1 MSEHEFGQGTRNN
14 PLDSFHAGTL
24 HYERL
29 LESLASLASELG
41 TARELITVFRS
52 LRDFAIT
59 SVPCS
64 MIFISLYDAAREV
77 RNGVYLWHQGTE
89 IDVSEVGPVPVG
101 SGPTGTAITTN
112 SVLIFND
119 YLKAIEG
126 RRVIAT
132 GFDEDPRMPQ
142 SAVIAPMSVMGRTIG
157 AVEVQSL
164 ELGAYSQEHATS
176 MRMAANLAAVAIE
189 NVRLLERERA
199 KEEHLRQSLKMEAI
213 GRLAGGIAH
222 DFNNLLTVIN
232 GYSQVMLRTLPPDS
246 TIRTQ
251 LEQICKSADRATSL
265 TRQLLAFSRKQVLQP
280 RLLELN
286 QVVLDMNEMLRR
298 LIGEDVEL
306 STVLNA
312 QSTRVVADP
321 GQIEQVLMNLAVNAR
336 DAMPDGGK
344 LTIETANA
352 PLNRPA
358 TGALSSTPVDCV
370 RLTVTDTGCGMSPET
385 LAHIF
390 EPFFTT
396 KELGKGTG
404 LGLATVYGIVRQ
416 SGGHVNVQSEPGG
429 GTSFIIYLPLAPE
442 GLSHAEVISSA
453 HPHPGSETILLAE
466 DDEMVRHLTRD
477 ILEMSGY
484 TVLEAGSG
492 RDAIDLARNH
502 RGPIHVLVTDVVMPQ
517 INGRQLADQ
526 LLQTCTGLK
535 VLYISGY
542 LGNSVSPESLVGPAS
557 SFLEKP
563 FTPEALTGKIR
574 ELLDGAA

>member
-1 MSEHEFGQGTRNN
+1 MSQEFGQGPGNS

-29 LESLASLASELG
+29 LDSLAALASELG

-52 LRDFAIT
+52 LRDFAVT

-64 MIFISLYDAAREV
+64 MIFISLYDAARGV
-77 RNGVYLWHQGTE
+77 RNGMYFWHQGTE
-89 IDVSEVGPVPVG
+89 IDVTEVGPVPVG
-101 SGPTGTAITTN
+101 TGPTGKAITTN
-112 SVLIFND
+112 SVLIVND

-126 RRVIAT
+126 RRAVAA

-164 ELGAYSQEHATS
+164 ELGAYSQEHGTS

-232 GYSQVMLRTLPPDS
+232 GYSQVLLRKLPPES
-246 TIRTQ
+246 AFRSE
-251 LEQICKSADRATSL
+251 LEQICRAGERAKSL

-286 QVVLDMNEMLRR
+286 QVVVDMNEMLRR

-312 QSTRVVADP
+312 KSTRIVADP

-344 LTIETANA
+344 LMIETANA
-352 PLNRPA
+352 PLRRPA
-358 TGALSSTPVDCV
+358 TGDLSATTVECV
-370 RLTVTDTGCGMSPET
+370 QLTVTDTGCGMSPET
-385 LAHIF
+385 LNHIF

-396 KELGKGTG
+396 KQQGKGTG
-404 LGLATVYGIVRQ
+404 LGLATVYGIVKQ
-416 SGGHVNVQSEPGG
+416 SGGHVAVDSEVGK
-429 GTSFIIYLPLAPE
+429 GTQFTVYLPLAFE
-442 GLSHAEVISSA
+442 NFSSVEVNTSA
-453 HPHPGSETILLAE
+453 QPQQGSETVLLAE
-466 DDEMVRHLTRD
+466 DDDMVRQLTRD
-477 ILEMSGY
+477 ILELSGY
-484 TVLEAGSG
+484 TVLEAGNG
-492 RDAIDLARNH
+492 RAAIELAQNH
-502 RGPIHVLVTDVVMPQ
+502 GEPIHLLLTDVVMPQ
-517 INGRQLADQ
+517 INGRQLAEQ
-526 LLQTCTGLK
+526 LMRVYPSLK
-535 VLYISGY
+535 VLYISGH
-542 LGNSVSPESLVGPAS
+542 LGDTVSPESLIGPAS
-557 SFLEKP
+557 GFLEKP
-563 FTPEALTGKIR
+563 FTPEALTSKVR
-574 ELLDGAA
+574 ELLDSRL